1 MTDIITQLKNPKT
14 VNYQRLKEN
23 ILSDQFSW
31 YYTSS
36 INNNNRFKKNYELPY
51 NEVPFFSH
59 SLIERPVPGQNYSTI
74 RDEYISE
81 FQKIFDEIFSY
92 NNLQLNC
99 FYRMNV
105 NLVQPTKDQITIPF
119 HSDHPWPHKNIL
131 IYLTNAGGE
140 TICEDESFNPSEDDI
155 ITFSGYPE
163 RHCHKTPIEKNRI
176 IIVSTY
182 I

>member
-23 ILSDQFSW
+23 ILSDQFAW

-36 INNNNRFKKNYELPY
+36 INNNNRFKKKYELPY

-105 NLVQPTKDQITIPF
+105 NLVQPTKDHLTIPF
-119 HSDHPWPHKNIL
+119 HSDHPWPHKN
-131 IYLTNAGGE
+131 
-140 TICEDESFNPSEDDI
+140 
-155 ITFSGYPE
+155 
-163 RHCHKTPIEKNRI
+163 
-176 IIVSTY
+176 
-182 I
+182 

>member
-23 ILSDQFSW
+23 ILSDQFAW
-31 YYTSS
+31 YYTSI

-81 FQKIFDEIFSY
+81 FQK
-92 NNLQLNC
+92 
-99 FYRMNV
+99 
-105 NLVQPTKDQITIPF
+105 
-119 HSDHPWPHKNIL
+119 
-131 IYLTNAGGE
+131 
-140 TICEDESFNPSEDDI
+140 
-155 ITFSGYPE
+155 
-163 RHCHKTPIEKNRI
+163 KTR
-176 IIVSTY
+176 
-182 I
+182 